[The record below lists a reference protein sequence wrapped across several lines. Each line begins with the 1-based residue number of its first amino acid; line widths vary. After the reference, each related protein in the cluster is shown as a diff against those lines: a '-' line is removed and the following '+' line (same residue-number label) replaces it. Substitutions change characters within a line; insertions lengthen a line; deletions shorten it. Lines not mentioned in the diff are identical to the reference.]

1 MMVDNLNHLSQETF
15 ANKKQEG
22 VRYFLKERRADMS
35 SRTLILPLWAS
46 AAVLLGLPEETNQTI
61 QKAAAGAVTSALR
74 NPSSCIP
81 SEENENA
88 MAAWAQERDME
99 DQEALL
105 DAACL
110 DDKYPFYVANVVYQA
125 NTPWSTTVWID
136 VGSQT
141 EHVPF
146 VIEKNCPIVFRDIL
160 VGVVDYV
167 GTKASRVRLICDPSV
182 KPAVRVV
189 RGGAHSRQ
197 LMAAAQQIRGAVTVQ
212 PTLLPKPELAS
223 TLTKLLDC
231 LIQSLPADS
240 EERLAKGELQGAE
253 YPSSPT
259 LLRGVGFNYDFSD
272 EEGPARDLRNGQ
284 RSIQDQK
291 ILLIKPGDELET
303 SGLDGVFPRGLR
315 VATVAT
321 VFPLEEGAISYRIL
335 AKIESSEFPNFDHLT
350 VLPTQPHDPL
360 HPPIQTDLIVQLI
373 EGEKS

>member
-1 MMVDNLNHLSQETF
+1 M
-15 ANKKQEG
+15 
-22 VRYFLKERRADMS
+22 
-35 SRTLILPLWAS
+35 
-46 AAVLLGLPEETNQTI
+46 
-61 QKAAAGAVTSALR
+61 
-74 NPSSCIP
+74 
-81 SEENENA
+81 
-88 MAAWAQERDME
+88 
-99 DQEALL
+99 
-105 DAACL
+105 
-110 DDKYPFYVANVVYQA
+110 
-125 NTPWSTTVWID
+125 
-136 VGSQT
+136 
-141 EHVPF
+141 
-146 VIEKNCPIVFRDIL
+146 
-160 VGVVDYV
+160 DYV
-167 GTKASRVRLICDPSV
+167 GAKASRVRLICDPSV

-197 LMAAAQQIRGAVTVQ
+197 LMAAAQQIRGAVTAQ

-231 LIQSLPADS
+231 LVQSLPADS

-259 LLRGVGFNYDFSD
+259 LLRDVGFNYDFSD